1 MSDYMLTTV
10 DNPFNPFTEFDQW
23 INFDYFNVNN
33 TCGLLD
39 QMTITSSDLFDE
51 QQSMDIEVGMN
62 EIISNDPLGL
72 YIKVTKDFVFDN
84 EKAQAYLDS
93 VKPKQTKDETGS

>member
-23 INFDYFNVNN
+23 LSFDAFNRYN

-39 QMTITSSDLFDE
+39 RMLITSDDLLDE
-51 QQSMDIEVGMN
+51 QQSNDLEDAMN

-72 YIKVTKDFVFDN
+72 YIKVTRDFVFDN
-84 EKAQAYLDS
+84 EKSQAYLDS
-93 VKPKQTKDETGS
+93 VKPKQDETVSKS

>member
-10 DNPFNPFTEFDQW
+10 DNPFNPFTDFDRW
-23 INFDYFNVNN
+23 ISFDSFNLYN

-39 QMTITSSDLFDE
+39 RMTITSSELFDE
-51 QQSMDIEVGMN
+51 QQSLDLEQGMN

-72 YIKVTKDFVFDN
+72 HIKVTRDFVFD
-84 EKAQAYLDS
+84 EVKAQAYLDS
-93 VKPKQTKDETGS
+93 IKPTDMNE

>member
-1 MSDYMLTTV
+1 MATHMLTTV

-23 INFDYFNVNN
+23 ISFDSFNRYN

-39 QMTITSSDLFDE
+39 LLTITSTDLLDE
-51 QQSMDIEVGMN
+51 QQDDDLEQAMN
-62 EIISNDPLGL
+62 DIISNDPLGL

-84 EKAQAYLDS
+84 EKAQLYLDS
-93 VKPKQTKDETGS
+93 VKPKEDSSK

>member
-23 INFDYFNVNN
+23 INFDSFNRYN

-39 QMTITSSDLFDE
+39 QMTLTSDELFDD
-51 QQSMDIEVGMN
+51 QQSIDLEVGMN

-72 YIKVTKDFVFDN
+72 YIKVTRDFVFDE

-93 VKPKQTKDETGS
+93 VKPTQSEE

>member
-10 DNPFNPFTEFDQW
+10 DNPFNPFTDFDHW
-23 INFDYFNVNN
+23 ISFDSFNRYN

-39 QMTITSSDLFDE
+39 RLTITSDELFDE
-51 QQSMDIEVGMN
+51 LQSIDIETGMN

-72 YIKVTKDFVFDN
+72 YIK
-84 EKAQAYLDS
+84 
-93 VKPKQTKDETGS
+93 

>member
-23 INFDYFNVNN
+23 INFDTFNRYN

-39 QMTITSSDLFDE
+39 LITITSDELLEE
-51 QQSMDIEVGMN
+51 QQSIDLEVGMN

-72 YIKVTKDFVFDN
+72 YIKVTKDFVFDE
-84 EKAQAYLDS
+84 EKAKAYLDS
-93 VKPKQTKDETGS
+93 VKVSTTTE

>member
-1 MSDYMLTTV
+1 MLTTV

-23 INFDYFNVNN
+23 ISFDYFNSYN

-39 QMTITSSDLFDE
+39 LMTITSSDLPQVMQDE
-51 QQSMDIEVGMN
+51 DIEDGMD

-72 YIKVTKDFVFDN
+72 YIKVTKDFVFDE
-84 EKAQAYLDS
+84 EKAKAYLASVIPKDFEDS
-93 VKPKQTKDETGS
+93 

>member
-10 DNPFNPFTEFDQW
+10 DNPFNPFTDFDHW
-23 INFDYFNVNN
+23 ISFDSFNRYN

-39 QMTITSSDLFDE
+39 RLTITSDELFDE
-51 QQSMDIEVGMN
+51 LQSIDIETGMN

-72 YIKVTKDFVFDN
+72 YIKVTRDFVFDN
-84 EKAQAYLDS
+84 EKAKAYLEL
-93 VKPKQTKDETGS
+93 VKSN

>member
-10 DNPFNPFTEFDQW
+10 DNPFNPFTDFDHW
-23 INFDYFNVNN
+23 ITFDTFNRYN

-39 QMTITSSDLFDE
+39 RMTITSDELFDE
-51 QQSMDIEVGMN
+51 QQSNDLEAGMN

-72 YIKVTKDFVFDN
+72 YIKVKKDFVFDN
-84 EKAQAYLDS
+84 EKAQAYIDS
-93 VKPKQTKDETGS
+93 VTPNKTENVK